1 MRTTLTL
8 DDDVAAAL
16 EQLRRT
22 RGGRLKTV
30 VNELLREGLRH
41 VQARPTRRGRFRT
54 RSIDL
59 GRPRASSVDN
69 VAEVLAVAENEAF
82 R

>member
-8 DDDVAAAL
+8 DEDVAAAL

-30 VNELLREGLRH
+30 VNDLLREGLRH
-41 VQARPTRRGRFRT
+41 AQARPARRSRFRT
-54 RSIDL
+54 QSVDL
-59 GRPRASSVDN
+59 GRARASSIDN
-69 VAEVLAVAENEAF
+69 VADVLAIAEDEAF
-82 R
+82 K

>member
-1 MRTTLTL
+1 VRTTLTL

-30 VNELLREGLRH
+30 VNDLLREGLRN
-41 VQARPTRRGRFRT
+41 VQARPARRVHFRT
-54 RSIDL
+54 ESVDV
-59 GRPRASSVDN
+59 GRPRMSSVDN
-69 VAEVLAVAENEAF
+69 VVDVLAIAEDEAF

>member
-1 MRTTLTL
+1 VRTTLTL

-30 VNELLREGLRH
+30 VNDLLREGLRH
-41 VQARPTRRGRFRT
+41 MQTRPTRHARFRT
-54 RSIDL
+54 QSVDL

-69 VAEVLAVAENEAF
+69 VADALAIAEDEAF
-82 R
+82 K

>member
-22 RGGRLKTV
+22 RGGRLKTI
-30 VNELLREGLRH
+30 VNDLLREGLRH
-41 VQARPTRRGRFRT
+41 AQDRPTRRSQFRT
-54 RSIDL
+54 HSVDL
-59 GRPRASSVDN
+59 GRARMSSVDN
-69 VAEVLAVAENEAF
+69 VAEALAIAEDEAF
-82 R
+82 K